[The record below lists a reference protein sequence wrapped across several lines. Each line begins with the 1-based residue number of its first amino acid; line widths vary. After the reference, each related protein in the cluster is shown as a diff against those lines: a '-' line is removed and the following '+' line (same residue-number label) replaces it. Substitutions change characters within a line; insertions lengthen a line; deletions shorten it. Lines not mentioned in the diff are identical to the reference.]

1 MSNFFDRSG
10 KIHYGAPTVP
20 ESKIRETAGKSGE
33 PDDGA
38 FTAGLFPEG
47 VAMYSASDLRK
58 NLRIKMEDEPY
69 VITEFNFTKPGKG
82 QALYRCKLKNMI
94 SGAQFERTFRSVD
107 VFEPADLQEKKM
119 QFLYEQEGKYCFMDN
134 ETYEQILLTEDQ
146 VGDGKNYLIENIEV
160 EVLLFEDRPLGVSLP
175 NFVDL
180 VVTKAEP
187 WARGDSVSGN
197 TKPVTVQTGYVLQVP
212 PFIEEGEKIR
222 IDTRTG
228 EYLTRVKD

>member
-1 MSNFFDRSG
+1 
-10 KIHYGAPTVP
+10 
-20 ESKIRETAGKSGE
+20 
-33 PDDGA
+33 
-38 FTAGLFPEG
+38 
-47 VAMYSASDLRK
+47 MYAASDLRK
-58 NLRIKMEDEPY
+58 NLRIKIDNEPY
-69 VITEFNFTKPGKG
+69 VLTEFNFVKPGKG

-119 QFLYEQEGKYCFMDN
+119 QYLYEQDGKYCFMDN
-134 ETYEQILLTEDQ
+134 ENYEQIMFTADQ
-146 VGDGKNYLIENIEV
+146 VGDARNYLIENMEA
-160 EVLLFEDRPLGVSLP
+160 EVLLFEDRPLGVSLS

-180 VVTKAEP
+180 TVTKADP

-197 TKPVTVQTGYVLQVP
+197 TKPVTVETGYVLQVP